1 MNGLL
6 EPIRKEFDN
15 IIGIVSAVR
24 QDFTEV
30 GFSGPRASLAVMAM
44 ISVVAS
50 TTVALTLHLDDV
62 WWAAISGFMS
72 IQATVPASLRKVLLR
87 IIGTMA
93 GAVSAVLLTP
103 WLAYDHVAFC
113 LTLMIVTT
121 IGVIGVQV
129 SPHGYAWLFTAVTF
143 DLILLM
149 SLDQPVLA
157 FDLAYYRTTEVIIGS
172 LTAVVAALLLA
183 PEEPGPTA
191 APPPGW
197 SDLLGARWPVVLHA
211 IRSGITVALI
221 PIVWS
226 WFELYD
232 FSQMAITVA
241 VVMAVPI
248 LSDHPVDQGRLI
260 VDRALHRLIGCILGG
275 LAALACLRIPLTE
288 FAPFMLVLAAGVYVG
303 TYLQGSQRGV
313 GYVGTQA
320 AFVFIITLVQGFGPP
335 TSIWPG
341 IDRLG
346 GTAGGLLILLVVS
359 LLLWPEPD
367 RRGARA
373 TDPGQAMPT

>member
-1 MNGLL
+1 MSRLL
-6 EPIRKEFDN
+6 DALREEFDN
-15 IIGIVSAVR
+15 IVGILSAVR
-24 QDFTEV
+24 KDVMEI
-30 GFSGPRASLAVMAM
+30 GLSGPRARLGVMAVF
-44 ISVVAS
+44 SVAAS
-50 TTVALTLHLDDV
+50 TTAALTLHLDDV

-72 IQATVPASLRKVLLR
+72 IQATLPASVQKAFLR
-87 IIGTMA
+87 ILGTTA
-93 GAVSAVLLTP
+93 GAIAAVLLTP

-113 LTLMIVTT
+113 AILMIVTT

-149 SLDQPVLA
+149 SIDKPLLA
-157 FDLAYYRTTEVIIGS
+157 FDLAIYRTTEVIIGCGA
-172 LTAVVAALLLA
+172 AVVIALLLA
-183 PEEPGPTA
+183 PEEQGGA
-191 APPPGW
+191 AAQPLGW
-197 SDLLGARWPVVLHA
+197 SDLLGARWPIVLHA
-211 IRSGITVALI
+211 IRSGITVSLI

-226 WFELYD
+226 WFELVD

-260 VDRALHRLIGCILGG
+260 INRSLHRIIGCFFGG
-275 LAALACLRIPLTE
+275 LVALACLGIPLTE
-288 FAPFMLVLAAGVYVG
+288 FLPFMLVLCAGVYVG

-335 TSIWPG
+335 ANVWPG
-341 IDRLG
+341 IDRFG
-346 GTAGGLLILLVVS
+346 GMMGGLLILLVVS
-359 LLLWPEPD
+359 VLLWPESSVPE
-367 RRGARA
+367 ARA
-373 TDPGQAMPT
+373 ADRD

>member
-1 MNGLL
+1 VSWLL
-6 EPIRKEFDN
+6 DAARREFDN
-15 IIGIVSAVR
+15 IVDILSAVR
-24 QDFTEV
+24 QDITEI
-30 GFSGPRASLAVMAM
+30 GFGGPRARLGAMATFSVAV
-44 ISVVAS
+44 S
-50 TTVALTLHLDDV
+50 TTAALTLHLDDV

-72 IQATVPASLRKVLLR
+72 IQASVPASLRKTSLR
-87 IIGTMA
+87 IIGTIA

-113 LTLMIVTT
+113 LALMMITT

-149 SLDQPVLA
+149 SLDRPVQA
-157 FDLAYYRTTEVIIGS
+157 FDLAYYRTTEVVIGS
-172 LTAVVAALLLA
+172 LAAVVVALLLA
-183 PEEPGPTA
+183 PEEPGPAA
-191 APPPGW
+191 APLPGW
-197 SDLLGARWPVVLHA
+197 SDLLGARWPLVLHA

-226 WFELYD
+226 WFELVD
-232 FSQMAITVA
+232 FSSMAITVA

-260 VDRALHRLIGCILGG
+260 ANRALHRLIGCFLGG
-275 LAALACLRIPLTE
+275 LVALACLKIPLTE
-288 FAPFMLVLAAGVYVG
+288 FFPFMLVLCGGTYIG
-303 TYLQGSQRGV
+303 TYLQGSERGV

-341 IDRLG
+341 VDRFG
-346 GTAGGLLILLVVS
+346 GMMGGLSILLVVS
-359 LLLWPEPD
+359 LLLWPAPD
-367 RRGARA
+367 PREARA
-373 TDPGQAMPT
+373 ADQR

>member
-1 MNGLL
+1 MSRLL
-6 EPIRKEFDN
+6 EALRREFDN
-15 IIGIVSAVR
+15 IAGILSAVR
-24 QDFTEV
+24 QDLAET
-30 GFSGPRASLAVMAM
+30 GFSGPRARLGAMATL
-44 ISVVAS
+44 SVAAS
-50 TTVALTLHLDDV
+50 TTAALTLHLDNV

-72 IQATVPASLRKVLLR
+72 IQASVPASLRKAFLR
-87 IIGTMA
+87 IIGTIA
-93 GAVSAVLLTP
+93 GAVAAVLLTP

-113 LTLMIVTT
+113 LVLMIVTT
-121 IGVIGVQV
+121 IGVVGVQV
-129 SPHGYAWLFTAVTF
+129 SPHGYAWLFTAITF

-149 SLDQPVLA
+149 SLDRPVQA

-172 LTAVVAALLLA
+172 LAAVVVALLLA
-183 PEEPGPTA
+183 PEEPGPAA

-197 SDLLGARWPVVLHA
+197 TDLLGARWPVVLHA

-226 WFELYD
+226 WFELVD
-232 FSQMAITVA
+232 FSSMAITVA

-260 VDRALHRLIGCILGG
+260 VDRALHRLIGCFLGG
-275 LAALACLRIPLTE
+275 LAALACLKIPLTE
-288 FAPFMLVLAAGVYVG
+288 FLPFMLVLASGVYVG

-320 AFVFIITLVQGFGPP
+320 TFVFIITLVQGFGPP

-341 IDRLG
+341 IDRFG
-346 GTAGGLLILLVVS
+346 GMTGGLAILLVVS
-359 LLLWPEPD
+359 LLLWPAPD
-367 RRGARA
+367 PRGARA
-373 TDPGQAMPT
+373 VDPQ

>member
-1 MNGLL
+1 MSRVL
-6 EPIRKEFDN
+6 EAIGEEFDN
-15 IIGIVSAVR
+15 IGTILSAVR
-24 QDFTEV
+24 QDLVEI
-30 GFSGPRASLAVMAM
+30 GFRGPRARLAVMAM
-44 ISVVAS
+44 LAVAAS
-50 TTVALTLHLDDV
+50 TTAALTLHLDDV

-72 IQATVPASLRKVLLR
+72 IQASVPASLRKAALR
-87 IIGTMA
+87 IIGTIA
-93 GAVSAVLLTP
+93 GAVAAVLLTP

-113 LTLMIVTT
+113 LTLTIVTT

-149 SLDQPVLA
+149 SLDRPVLA
-157 FDLAYYRTTEVIIGS
+157 FDLAVYRTSEVVIGS
-172 LTAVVAALLLA
+172 LAAVVVALLLA
-183 PEEPGPTA
+183 PEEPGPAA
-191 APPPGW
+191 APPQGW

-241 VVMAVPI
+241 VVMAVPV

-260 VDRALHRLIGCILGG
+260 VDRALHRLIGCFLGG

-288 FAPFMLVLAAGVYVG
+288 FLPFMLVLASGVYVG

-346 GTAGGLLILLVVS
+346 GMAGGLLILLVVS
-359 LLLWPEPD
+359 LLLWPEPEARD
-367 RRGARA
+367 ARA
-373 TDPGQAMPT
+373 TGPS